1 MKMTLHR
8 APAQRKTTK
17 ARITKE
23 IKTATFIETTVGT
36 SGKVKGTPVGE
47 VEKNIQGAYDRI
59 LALLANY
66 KKLSMAINAANN
78 GIGADTEHLHTV
90 DFHGGQATLSGI
102 LVTQECLHYRVQL
115 VEKLTSQLAYVKNQ
129 VANSEAEVE
138 KRCDT
143 FRASMG
149 GGDKSKLSA
158 ADIDAYSKN
167 FHQNNDLKL
176 VDPLGLEKLIEQ
188 LKEQNEALDV
198 ECDSKISEINALT
211 QIDVD
216 LG

>member
-8 APAQRKTTK
+8 ALAQRKTTK
-17 ARITKE
+17 ARIKKE
-23 IKTATFIETTVGT
+23 IMTATFIETTVGT

-66 KKLSMAINAANN
+66 KKLSMAINEANN
-78 GIGADTEHLHTV
+78 GIGGDTEHLHTV
-90 DFHGGQATLSGI
+90 DFHGGKATLSDI
-102 LVTQECLHYRVQL
+102 LVTQEALHYRQQL
-115 VEKLTSQLAYVKNQ
+115 VDELTEQLVNVKNQ
-129 VANSEAEVE
+129 VSRSEADVE
-138 KRCDT
+138 KRCDL
-143 FRASMG
+143 FLASMG

>member
-8 APAQRKTTK
+8 ALAQRKTTK

-23 IKTATFIETTVGT
+23 IEEGTFIETTVGT
-36 SGKVKGTPVGE
+36 SGKVKGTPVAE
-47 VEKNIQGAYDRI
+47 VEKNIHGSYDRVQ
-59 LALLANY
+59 ALLGNLY
-66 KKLSMAINAANN
+66 ELSTAINRANN
-78 GIGADTEHLHTV
+78 GIGEDTANLHTV
-90 DFHGGQATLSGI
+90 DFDGKQATLSSI
-102 LVTQECLHYRVQL
+102 LAAQEGLRYRKRL
-115 VEKLTSQLAYVKNQ
+115 AERLTNQLAAAKNQ
-129 VANSEAEVE
+129 VSRSEADVE
-138 KRCDT
+138 RRCDQ
-143 FRASMG
+143 FLASMG

-167 FHQNNDLKL
+167 FHQNNDMKL

-188 LKEQNEALDV
+188 LKERNEALDV